1 MQYVTCNLRI
11 MKNFYSSIGSIAIV
25 LSFILSPSLA
35 FAKDH
40 SALCQVGVFSS
51 TGSVSDASYSD
62 CADDNCSA
70 CSAAH
75 DIHFVHTHDGIYS
88 IEAPVSEGR
97 SFCA

>member
-11 MKNFYSSIGSIAIV
+11 MKNFYSSIVSIAIV
-25 LSFILSPSLA
+25 LSFILSASLA

-51 TGSVSDASYSD
+51 TGSVSDGSYSD
-62 CADDNCSA
+62 CAGGNCSA
-70 CSAAH
+70 YSAAQN
-75 DIHFVHTHDGIYS
+75 IHFVHTNDGIYS

-97 SFCA
+97 SFC